1 MDSMAN
7 ESVSSFCVRCWIS
20 GRIAEIVTYFSADT
34 CTVTSLKK
42 ASEPSTLPP
51 AACTSCLLGEDPFAS
66 SRSRCHRW
74 AFAAPL
80 HAQPCHVWSSTECP
94 LPESA
99 YVLAFQVL
107 CFAWRTCAAR
117 DDLRKNVTSQEQR
130 ATAVST
136 WRCFNPAFTRKL
148 IVWNLELWLKLFHHV
163 RTENQLLVPH

>member
-99 YVLAFQVL
+99 YFWLFK
-107 CFAWRTCAAR
+107 CFALLGGHAQPVITCERMSPVKSSEPQLFLLGDA
-117 DDLRKNVTSQEQR
+117 
-130 ATAVST
+130 
-136 WRCFNPAFTRKL
+136 L
-148 IVWNLELWLKLFHHV
+148 I
-163 RTENQLLVPH
+163 LLSHTN